1 MSILNLLLFSGGNT
15 NTCDRESAVG
25 LMVFCEA
32 QTGGK
37 GALTYLQCWLHHFLP
52 VTLDFASL
60 RFFIFKWD
68 LLQLPP
74 RRVVGGLKKPRARRL
89 FAWCL
94 APSSCSGNTG
104 ELL

>member
-68 LLQLPP
+68 LLQEGCWRIKETEGQKALCMVPGTKFMF
-74 RRVVGGLKKPRARRL
+74 R
-89 FAWCL
+89 
-94 APSSCSGNTG
+94 
-104 ELL
+104 